1 MRLFIYF
8 FKSSFLS
15 SLLLSLAPRADREW
29 FIPRPQIALLEEL
42 AINLVMGF
50 SPLKT
55 HSSLVVPW
63 PWNSIARGFGMQH
76 PPPHPKLSSIP
87 LSLDLTLSLGFKIFS
102 CKTERIV
109 IATLWSYYCWG
120 LNDLIHVKALTPIT
134 SLFSLPL
141 SSQPIQPPSALL
153 STRRTPCT
161 HQCWAETAL
170 VLLFVVFWATHL
182 WVSSHLLGILYTV
195 VWMAHST
202 IVDLFPPF

>member
-1 MRLFIYF
+1 MIHSQATDCPSWGVSHQPGHGLFPPENTQQPGC
-8 FKSSFLS
+8 
-15 SLLLSLAPRADREW
+15 SLAME
-29 FIPRPQIALLEEL
+29 Q
-42 AINLVMGF
+42 
-50 SPLKT
+50 
-55 HSSLVVPW
+55 HSQRLWYAAPT
-63 PWNSIARGFGMQH
+63 
-76 PPPHPKLSSIP
+76 PPPQVELNSPEPWS
-87 LSLDLTLSLGFKIFS
+87 TLSLGFKIFS